1 MRSSRRWES
10 TLTSSEIKFIC
21 GQSMTNP
28 DAIHVEFPELTFE
41 QFCALFTE
49 EAMVMFDQS
58 VSELDA

>member
-1 MRSSRRWES
+1 M
-10 TLTSSEIKFIC
+10 TSSEIKFIC

-49 EAMVMFDQS
+49 EARVMFDLS